1 MRSIGLTAIA
11 FTDAASPSSI
21 QAICSVLASCER
33 DDMTIDDMLD
43 GFDIERIGHYFERS
57 LNHWQNN
64 REQ

>member
-21 QAICSVLASCER
+21 QAIVSVHASCEQ

-43 GFDIERIGHYFERS
+43 EFGIERIDHYFERS

-64 REQ
+64 REP